1 MKNKWLIAIGIAL
14 VLIVLWMGGLYN
26 SLVGVDQQ
34 VAQSWSEIQNQLQRR
49 NDLIPNLI
57 ETVKGYAKHEKTI
70 FIEVAE
76 ARTKLA
82 GALSGNNMDDK
93 ISAAQGLNSSLG
105 RLIAIAENYP
115 QLKAN
120 ETFVRLM
127 DELSGTEN
135 RIAVARMRYNE
146 SVQTY
151 NNKVK
156 TVPTVFFVSMFGFDR
171 SKPYF
176 EAVPEAKETPKV
188 KF

>member
-1 MKNKWLIAIGIAL
+1 VIAVVV
-14 VLIVLWMGGLYN
+14 VLILFWLGGVYN
-26 SLVGVDQQ
+26 SLVGVDQS
-34 VAQSWSEIQNQLQRR
+34 VAQSWGEIQNQLQRR
-49 NDLIPNLI
+49 NDLVPNLI

-70 FIEVAE
+70 FTEVAE

-82 GALSGNNMDDK
+82 GALSGSNVNDK
-93 ISAAQGLNSSLG
+93 IEAAQGLNSALG

-146 SVQTY
+146 SVQSY

-156 TVPTVFFVSMFGFDR
+156 TVPTLFFVSMFGFDR

-176 EAVPEAKETPKV
+176 EAVAEAKETPKV